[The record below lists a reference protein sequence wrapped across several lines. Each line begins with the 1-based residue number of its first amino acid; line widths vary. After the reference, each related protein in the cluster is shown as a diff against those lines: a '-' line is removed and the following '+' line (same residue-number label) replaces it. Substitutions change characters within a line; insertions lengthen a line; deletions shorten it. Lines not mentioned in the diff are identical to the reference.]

1 MQNES
6 EIQSIL
12 WEEPQKLVEVYV
24 IHFLEDS
31 EPMSLIWATMKNNKN
46 LLICLDS
53 HRLDNVIV
61 RDPSHIKF
69 LAI

>member
-6 EIQSIL
+6 EIQSIV

-24 IHFLEDS
+24 IQFLEDS
-31 EPMSLIWATMKNNKN
+31 ESVSLIWSTMKNNKN

-53 HRLDNVIV
+53 HRIDKVIV
-61 RDPSHIKF
+61 RDPSHI
-69 LAI
+69 